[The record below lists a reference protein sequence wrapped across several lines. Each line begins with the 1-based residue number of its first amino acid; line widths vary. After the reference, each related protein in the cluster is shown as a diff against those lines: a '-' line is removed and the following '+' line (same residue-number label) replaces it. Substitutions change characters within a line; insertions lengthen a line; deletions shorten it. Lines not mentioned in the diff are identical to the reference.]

1 MSDYTN
7 NVHKI
12 QVVKT
17 KLESILIDKPVI
29 KNTRLLK
36 EINKIVI
43 RCNNIIKDTY
53 LFIKL
58 YQLHLFENDLPLTV
72 IKEDFVIECIK
83 AISKKSNHLFAQKNT
98 PVDIFYEEH
107 FKNIPGIVLH
117 DISLL
122 LGANILLYIATEI
135 VTMVNNNIQ
144 QNFIKR
150 LFQYINIFAG
160 RYYDENEEDETN
172 KRGNLSRLREDF
184 FLNRKVDPIFKKW
197 SKKNRDRLV
206 PEEFVKNIAY
216 DLKVDP
222 QKYLWYF
229 ININRDFELE
239 NDKIYDLIE
248 KEYNEDNKKVLG
260 KKLIKLFHPLPLR
273 TTNIPCY
280 ITFDT
285 RSLIRLLLK
294 DGTIGSSI
302 DNIKLEENKLRTW
315 RKFFRMD
322 KAIFKGNQKY
332 KFHYMFLTD
341 GFGCSLLFEP
351 RNPKDVKVRKNSEII
366 NDLPKVDDLSKKELR
381 KIFKDKNIVCG
392 DPGRKDLI
400 ELLDEN
406 GVSVR
411 YGASRRK
418 VESKSF
424 RNDKILARMRL
435 ENDITKKEEILSLY
449 CTKTTFYDRFI
460 EYIKVKKQVDNITKK
475 FYEDVIHRKMKF
487 RKYCF
492 TKSSEDK
499 FLNRIEGTYGKD
511 IVIVL
516 GDWSNDNR
524 IRGLA
529 PTMGNGLKR
538 LMAKRFT
545 TLLIKEKNTSK
556 LCSGCHN
563 ELVKMV
569 VDGKSRHRILGCK
582 ICKEKL
588 DNYNPSYYG
597 EIVSREDKIKTMF
610 RTHKVINRDY
620 NACRNMI
627 TIVNHLIAHGRRPR
641 AFI

>member
-1 MSDYTN
+1 MSKYTDD
-7 NVHKI
+7 VHKI

-17 KLESILIDKPVI
+17 KLESILIEKPVI

-58 YQLHLFENDLPLTV
+58 YQLHLFENDLPLAIINEV
-72 IKEDFVIECIK
+72 FVLKCIK
-83 AISKKSNHLFAQKNT
+83 AISKKSNYGYFNENN
-98 PVDIFYEEH
+98 PMDIFYENH
-107 FKNIPGIVLH
+107 FKNIFGVILH

-122 LGANILLYIATEI
+122 TGSSIFDYIATEI

-150 LFQYINIFAG
+150 LFKYINIFAG
-160 RYYDENEEDETN
+160 RYYDENEEDENN
-172 KRGNLSRLREDF
+172 KISSLNQLKDDF
-184 FLNRKVDPIFKKW
+184 FHNRKVDPIFRKW

-206 PEEFVKNIAY
+206 PKEFVKNIAY

-229 ININRDFELE
+229 ININREFELE
-239 NDKIYDLIE
+239 NDKIYKLIE
-248 KEYNEDNKKVLG
+248 KESKEVNKKELR
-260 KKLIKLFHPLPLR
+260 KRLIRLFHPLPLR
-273 TTNIPCY
+273 NTNIPCY

-285 RSLIRLLLK
+285 TSLIRLLLN
-294 DGTIGSSI
+294 DGTVRSSLQ
-302 DNIKLEENKLRTW
+302 NRTLEENKLKTW

-322 KAIFKGNQKY
+322 KVIFRGNQKY
-332 KFHYMFLTD
+332 KFHYMFSTD

-351 RNPKDVKVRKNSEII
+351 RNPKDVKVKKNSEII
-366 NDLPKVDDLSKKELR
+366 NELPKVDDLSRKKLK
-381 KIFKDKNIVCG
+381 KIFKDKTIVCG
-392 DPGRKDLI
+392 DPGRKDLV

-406 GVSVR
+406 GVSAR
-411 YGASRRK
+411 YSASRRK
-418 VESKSF
+418 IESKSL
-424 RNDKILARMRL
+424 RNDRILTRMKI

-449 CTKTTFYDRFI
+449 CSKTNFYDRFI
-460 EYIKVKKQVDNITKK
+460 KYIEVKKRIDNITRK
-475 FYEDVIHRKMKF
+475 FYEDIIHRKMKF

-499 FLNRIEGTYGKD
+499 FLNRIEETYGKD
-511 IVIVL
+511 IVLVL

-524 IRGLA
+524 IKGLA

-545 TLLIKEKNTSK
+545 TLLIREKNTSK

-582 ICKEKL
+582 VCKEKL

-597 EIVSREDKIKTMF
+597 EIVNREDEIKTMF

-627 TIVNHLIAHGRRPR
+627 NIVKHLIAHGRRPR

>member
-1 MSDYTN
+1 MSNYTDD
-7 NVHKI
+7 VHKI

-17 KLESILIDKPVI
+17 KLETILIDKPVI

-58 YQLHLFENDLPLTV
+58 YQLHLFENDLPLA
-72 IKEDFVIECIK
+72 IINEDFVIKCIK
-83 AISKKSNHLFAQKNT
+83 AISKKSNYGYFHENNSM
-98 PVDIFYEEH
+98 DIFYEEH
-107 FKNIPGIVLH
+107 FKNIPGIILH

-122 LGANILLYIATEI
+122 ASSNILLYIAKEI
-135 VTMVNNNIQ
+135 VTMINNNIQ
-144 QNFIKR
+144 LNFIKR
-150 LFQYINIFAG
+150 LFKYINIFAG
-160 RYYDENEEDETN
+160 RYYDENEEDENN
-172 KRGNLSRLREDF
+172 KRNKLNSLKDDF

-206 PEEFVKNIAY
+206 PKEFVKNLAY

-222 QKYLWYF
+222 QRYLWYF

-239 NDKIYDLIE
+239 NDKIYKLIE
-248 KEYNEDNKKVLG
+248 KEDNENNKEELR
-260 KKLIKLFHPLPLR
+260 KKLIKLFHSLPLR

-285 RSLIRLLLK
+285 KSLIRLLLD

-302 DNIKLEENKLRTW
+302 DNIKLEENKLKTW
-315 RKFFRMD
+315 KKFFRMD
-322 KAIFKGNQKY
+322 KAIFKDNQKY
-332 KFHYMFLTD
+332 KFHYMFSTD

-351 RNPKDVKVRKNSEII
+351 CNPKDIKVKKNSELI
-366 NDLPKVDDLSKKELR
+366 NDLPKVDDLSRKELR

-406 GVSVR
+406 GVSSR

-418 VESKSF
+418 IESKSL
-424 RNDKILARMRL
+424 RNDRILARMKI
-435 ENDITKKEEILSLY
+435 EHDITKKEEILSLY
-449 CTKTTFYDRFI
+449 CSKTVFYDRFI
-460 EYIKVKKQVDNITKK
+460 EYIEVKKRVDNITRK
-475 FYEDVIHRKMKF
+475 FYEDEIHRKMKF

-499 FLNRIEGTYGKD
+499 FLNRIEETYGKD
-511 IVIVL
+511 IVLVL

-538 LMAKRFT
+538 LMARKFT
-545 TLLIKEKNTSK
+545 TLLIKENNTSK

-588 DNYNPSYYG
+588 DNYNPKNYG
-597 EIVSREDKIKTMF
+597 EIVNRKDEINTMF

-627 TIVNHLIAHGRRPR
+627 NIVKHLIAHGRRPR